1 MIAKRSSRALAL
13 LLALPSAAFALGLGD
28 IRLLSPLN
36 APLDAEIDLI
46 DVTPE
51 EMGTVQAQLASRE
64 TFARYGLDWPAYLSS
79 VQVRTVR
86 TADGR
91 EVIKL
96 KSTDSIADPFVTL
109 LVEVNW
115 ARGKLVRE
123 YTMLLDPP
131 VFTPGQSQVASAPVT
146 APAAGGG
153 SREGAIARKSEPA
166 PAATTASA
174 ATPPLP
180 AAVAAPAAAAA
191 PAAEAA
197 PSPAE
202 TAPAVA
208 EMAAATSAATTAAI
222 EAGTAA
228 AAPPAPE
235 PLPMHAEVAATQP
248 ESSAASAQPAPLP
261 PEPVASS
268 ETASAS
274 SEEAASA
281 SQSTSVA
288 ESTDAAPLPSSTS
301 SASRTESEGTHTVRR
316 GESLSRIAAGVAGEK
331 VGSAHTRSW
340 MLAIY
345 QANPHAFQNNM
356 NILHSGAV
364 LRIPDA
370 ETAAAVSPSE
380 AASEIRRQYA
390 AWRGP
395 SATGG
400 ESPAAEQPGRLKL
413 VTPSESASAG
423 AAPGAAAG
431 ESAALQGRV
440 KELEGQLAE
449 SKRLLEMKDAE
460 LARMQAQLAAKQQGA
475 QPAPAPAPSP
485 VAAPPPPAAVEQPP
499 AAPPPAAPEEK
510 PQETAAPPPPPVAS
524 VPPVSHPPKR
534 TVPAPESGGSF
545 LGTLLGYWWVLLVA
559 AIGAGAVA
567 GFRIWRARRASQ
579 FDASL
584 GRLGAAGVGDIEL
597 GFPEEEPEAA
607 APTPA
612 TAISATRAFAGAEA
626 AVRGRAAP
634 APEPAFLVEE
644 TGSHERPRLGTA
656 GAAPMPTARHVA
668 SDETISSE
676 TAINLDQG
684 DPLAEADFHMAYG
697 LYDQAAD
704 LIRIAIS
711 REPNRRDLKL
721 KLLEVFFV
729 WGNKDQFLQTAR
741 ELAETR
747 AEAAPGEW
755 EKILIMGKQL
765 APEDALFSGA
775 GAVTG
780 AAAGGVDLDLEG
792 GQSRVDFDLIGEP
805 VPGEAA
811 HAVDLDIGSAVG
823 DHETTTSVTDRNVA
837 LAENSFVGAT
847 TGTTRQMTARMR
859 RDTGTAEMEG
869 PTVEQP
875 ALPGAHQ
882 PTIRQKLETAMRKGV
897 SDATAEL
904 AIDDLGLDVG
914 SIDTVDQPGPASPQ
928 ASSPDTPTLVAG
940 LDERSRKVM
949 EDAHRRAAT
958 EENPAIAATGAWS
971 FDQNELEAALT
982 QTSVSLANSSD
993 TSRLAA
999 LRGHAVD
1006 VDLSDATGTHA
1017 ATATDVDLDV
1027 GAATGTHANGG
1038 LDLDVGTA
1046 TVPDAAFAAT
1056 QRLASE
1062 ELALPDLEPV
1072 TMSEVGTK
1080 LDLARAY
1087 MDMGDPDGA
1096 RNILEEVLTEGSAA
1110 QKQEA
1115 QRLMESLP

>member
-36 APLDAEIDLI
+36 APLEAEIDLV

-51 EMGTVQAQLASRE
+51 EMSTVQAQLASRD
-64 TFARYGLDWPAYLSS
+64 TFARYGLDWPPFLSG
-79 VQVRTVR
+79 VQVKTVK
-86 TADGR
+86 TGDGR
-91 EVIKL
+91 EIIKL
-96 KSTDSIADPFVTL
+96 KSTDPISDPFVTL

-115 ARGKLVRE
+115 ARGRLVRE

-131 VFTPGQSQVASAPVT
+131 VFTPKQSQVASAPVS
-146 APAAGGG
+146 APAVG
-153 SREGAIARKSEPA
+153 SGTHEGTIARAAETPA
-166 PAATTASA
+166 PAAPPAMPA
-174 ATPPLP
+174 APAAAPEMP

-191 PAAEAA
+191 IAAAAPAAEAA
-197 PSPAE
+197 P
-202 TAPAVA
+202 APAPAPV
-208 EMAAATSAATTAAI
+208 EP
-222 EAGTAA
+222 A
-228 AAPPAPE
+228 AAPAEAAPAAAEAASTVAETPPPPTAPAPE
-235 PLPMHAEVAATQP
+235 PAPALAQAAPTIAPAPIAEATPALEPDAA
-248 ESSAASAQPAPLP
+248 AASP
-261 PEPVASS
+261 PPTAGRPS
-268 ETASAS
+268 ES
-274 SEEAASA
+274 
-281 SQSTSVA
+281 
-288 ESTDAAPLPSSTS
+288 
-301 SASRTESEGTHTVRR
+301 ESEGTHTVRR
-316 GESLSRIAAGVAGEK
+316 GETLSQIAAGVAGQK
-331 VGSAHTRSW
+331 ANSAHMHSW

-345 QANPHAFQNNM
+345 QANPRAFQSNM
-356 NILHSGAV
+356 NVLHSGAV

-370 ETAAAVSPSE
+370 EAAAAISPSE
-380 AASEIRRQYA
+380 ASSEIRRQYA
-390 AWRGP
+390 AWRG
-395 SATGG
+395 ATPA
-400 ESPAAEQPGRLKL
+400 SPVEVAAAQPGRLKL

-423 AAPGAAAG
+423 AAPGASSG

-440 KELEGQLAE
+440 HELEGQLAE

-460 LARMQAQLAAKQQGA
+460 LARMQAQLAAKQA
-475 QPAPAPAPSP
+475 EKPAPAPA
-485 VAAPPPPAAVEQPP
+485 AAPPPAVAPPRAEQPP
-499 AAPPPAAPEEK
+499 VAQAAPPPAPPAAAPEEK
-510 PQETAAPPPPPVAS
+510 PPVVAEEKPPAAAPPAVVAS
-524 VPPVSHPPKR
+524 VPPPARAPKAVPP
-534 TVPAPESGGSF
+534 PESGGSF
-545 LGTLLGYWWVLLVA
+545 LGTVVGYWWVLLIA
-559 AIGAGAVA
+559 ALAAGAVA
-567 GFRIWRARRASQ
+567 AVRILRSRRASQ
-579 FDASL
+579 FDDSL
-584 GRLGAAGVGDIEL
+584 GRLAVAGAGADFDL
-597 GFPEEEPEAA
+597 GFADRAPAA
-607 APTPA
+607 APAAAA
-612 TAISATRAFAGAEA
+612 TAGSTARASAAGEAPMRA
-626 AVRGRAAP
+626 RAAP
-634 APEPAFLVEE
+634 LPEAAFLVEE
-644 TGSHERPRLGTA
+644 TGTHERPRLTPA
-656 GAAPMPTARHVA
+656 GAPAAPTARHVA

-741 ELAETR
+741 ELAQTR

-765 APEDALFSGA
+765 APEDPLFSGA
-775 GAVTG
+775 AAVTG

-792 GQSRVDFDLIGEP
+792 GQSRVDFDLLGEP

-811 HAVDLDIGSAVG
+811 HGVDLDIGTAVG
-823 DHETTTSVTDRNVA
+823 DHAEATTGITDRNVA
-837 LAENSFVGAT
+837 LTENSFLGSTGT

-859 RDTGTAEMEG
+859 QDSGTAEIEG

-875 ALPGAHQ
+875 ALPDAHQ
-882 PTIRQKLETAMRKGV
+882 PTIRQKVESAMRKSV

-914 SIDTVDQPGPASPQ
+914 GVDTVDQPGPTTAAASN
-928 ASSPDTPTLVAG
+928 PDTPTLVAG
-940 LDERSRKVM
+940 MDDRSRRVM
-949 EDAHRRAAT
+949 EDAQRRANT
-958 EENPAIAATGAWS
+958 EENAAIASTGAWQ

-982 QTSVSLANSSD
+982 QTSVALDPAS
-993 TSRLAA
+993 TGRLAA
-999 LRGHAVD
+999 LRAHGVD

-1027 GAATGTHANGG
+1027 GAATGTHGNGR

-1096 RNILEEVLTEGSAA
+1096 RNILEEVLNEGSAA

>member
-36 APLDAEIDLI
+36 APLEAEIDLV

-51 EMGTVQAQLASRE
+51 EMSTVQAQLASRD
-64 TFARYGLDWPAYLSS
+64 TFARYGLDWPAYLSG
-79 VQVRTVR
+79 VQVKTVKM
-86 TADGR
+86 ADGR

-96 KSTDSIADPFVTL
+96 KSTDPISDPFVTL

-131 VFTPGQSQVASAPVT
+131 VFTPGGSQVASAPVI
-146 APAAGGG
+146 APAAGPTV
-153 SREGAIARKSEPA
+153 REGAIARTTETPSAPAAAPPPPPPVLAAPVAAAAAMPEAAPTPSEAAAPIAETAPTHTEAVPTRTETTAASSEPA
-166 PAATTASA
+166 P
-174 ATPPLP
+174 P
-180 AAVAAPAAAAA
+180 
-191 PAAEAA
+191 
-197 PSPAE
+197 PAE
-202 TAPAVA
+202 
-208 EMAAATSAATTAAI
+208 
-222 EAGTAA
+222 
-228 AAPPAPE
+228 PAPE
-235 PLPMHAEVAATQP
+235 FAT
-248 ESSAASAQPAPLP
+248 PAPLP
-261 PEPVASS
+261 EPAP
-268 ETASAS
+268 ASAT
-274 SEEAASA
+274 AAA
-281 SQSTSVA
+281 IPPA
-288 ESTDAAPLPSSTS
+288 PAARAP
-301 SASRTESEGTHTVRR
+301 ESEGTHTVRH
-316 GESLSRIAAGVAGEK
+316 GETLSQIAAGIAGDK
-331 VGSAHTRSW
+331 TGTARTHSW

-345 QANPHAFQNNM
+345 QANPRAFQSNM
-356 NILHSGAV
+356 NVLHSGAV

-370 ETAAAVSPSE
+370 EAAAAISPTE

-390 AWRGP
+390 AWRGAPAAP
-395 SATGG
+395 S
-400 ESPAAEQPGRLKL
+400 ESAAAEQTGRLKL

-423 AAPGAAAG
+423 AAPGASAG
-431 ESAALQGRV
+431 EAAAAQGRV
-440 KELEGQLAE
+440 RDLENQLAE

-460 LARMQAQLAAKQQGA
+460 LARMQAQLAAKQKPEPA
-475 QPAPAPAPSP
+475 PAPPPPAAAPAPAPAP
-485 VAAPPPPAAVEQPP
+485 AEQPP
-499 AAPPPAAPEEK
+499 VA
-510 PQETAAPPPPPVAS
+510 QAAPPPPPPAATAPEEKAPEPSAAAPPPVVAS
-524 VPPVSHPPKR
+524 APPPARASKHP
-534 TVPAPESGGSF
+534 VPAADSGGSF
-545 LGTLLGYWWVLLVA
+545 LGTVAGYWWVLLIAAVA
-559 AIGAGAVA
+559 AGAVA
-567 GFRIWRARRASQ
+567 ALRILRARRASQ
-579 FDASL
+579 FDDSL
-584 GRLGAAGVGDIEL
+584 GRLAVAGGDTEIDL
-597 GFPEEEPEAA
+597 GLPDRF
-607 APTPA
+607 
-612 TAISATRAFAGAEA
+612 
-626 AVRGRAAP
+626 AP
-634 APEPAFLVEE
+634 APAVAAAAAGNARGFAAAEPATRSRPAPLPEAAFLVEE
-644 TGSHERPRLGTA
+644 TGTHERPRLTPA
-656 GAAPMPTARHVA
+656 GAPAAQTARHVA

-704 LIRIAIS
+704 LIRIAIG

-741 ELAETR
+741 ELADTR
-747 AEAAPGEW
+747 TEAAPGEW

-765 APEDALFSGA
+765 APEDPLFSGG

-792 GQSRVDFDLIGEP
+792 GQSRVDFDLLGEP

-811 HAVDLDIGSAVG
+811 HGVDLDIGTAVG
-823 DHETTTSVTDRNVA
+823 DHHEATTSVTDRNVA
-837 LAENSFVGAT
+837 LADNSFVGAGA
-847 TGTTRQMTARMR
+847 TGTTRQMTARVR
-859 RDTGTAEMEG
+859 PDTGTTEEG

-875 ALPGAHQ
+875 ALPGSHQ
-882 PTIRQKLETAMRKGV
+882 PTIRQKVETAMRKSV
-897 SDATAEL
+897 SEATAEL

-914 SIDTVDQPGPASPQ
+914 AIDTVDQPGPTSAA
-928 ASSPDTPTLVAG
+928 ASSPDAPTLVAG
-940 LDERSRKVM
+940 LDDRSRKVM
-949 EDAHRRAAT
+949 EDARRAAT
-958 EENPAIAATGAWS
+958 QENPAIAGTGAWQ

-982 QTSVSLANSSD
+982 QTSASLASTSD

-999 LRGHAVD
+999 LRGRGVD
-1006 VDLSDATGTHA
+1006 VDLSNATGTHA
-1017 ATATDVDLDV
+1017 ATATDIDLDV
-1027 GAATGTHANGG
+1027 GTATGSHGNGA

-1096 RNILEEVLTEGSAA
+1096 RNILEEVLHEGSAA

>member
-36 APLDAEIDLI
+36 APLQAEIDLV

-51 EMGTVQAQLASRE
+51 EMSTVQAQLASRE
-64 TFARYGLDWPAYLSS
+64 TFARYGLDWPAYLSG
-79 VQVRTVR
+79 VQVKTVK
-86 TADGR
+86 TGDGR
-91 EVIKL
+91 SVIKL
-96 KSTDSIADPFVTL
+96 KSNDPISDPFVTL

-131 VFTPGQSQVASAPVT
+131 VFTPGQSQVASAPVS
-146 APAAGGG
+146 APSAGGG
-153 SREGAIARKSEPA
+153 AREGSIARTEA
-166 PAATTASA
+166 Q
-174 ATPPLP
+174 
-180 AAVAAPAAAAA
+180 PAAAPPPSAAPMATSAPATMPA

-197 PSPAE
+197 PEPMPAAALAAAAPAAASAAAASASAAEPGPAPAEPAPPVAEATPVPAAPAEPAPKPVETAPALAAATPMSSSSTAE
-202 TAPAVA
+202 TAPAPAA
-208 EMAAATSAATTAAI
+208 EAESA
-222 EAGTAA
+222 
-228 AAPPAPE
+228 PVPAPE
-235 PLPMHAEVAATQP
+235 PARPAK
-248 ESSAASAQPAPLP
+248 AASR
-261 PEPVASS
+261 
-268 ETASAS
+268 
-274 SEEAASA
+274 
-281 SQSTSVA
+281 A
-288 ESTDAAPLPSSTS
+288 ESD
-301 SASRTESEGTHTVRR
+301 GTHLVHH
-316 GESLSRIAAGVAGEK
+316 GETLSQIAADIAGAK
-331 VGSAHTRSW
+331 VNAAHTHSW

-345 QANPHAFQNNM
+345 QANPRAFQNNM
-356 NILHSGAV
+356 NVLHSGAV

-380 AASEIRRQYA
+380 AATEIRRQYA
-390 AWRGP
+390 AWRG
-395 SATGG
+395 AAAA
-400 ESPAAEQPGRLKL
+400 PAETAAQQPARLKL

-423 AAPGAAAG
+423 AAPGASAG
-431 ESAALQGRV
+431 ESGATQGRV
-440 KELEGQLAE
+440 RELEGQLAE

-460 LARMQAQLAAKQQGA
+460 LARLQAQLAAKQS
-475 QPAPAPAPSP
+475 AP
-485 VAAPPPPAAVEQPP
+485 VKPPAET
-499 AAPPPAAPEEK
+499 APPPAALPPPPAEQPPVAQAAPPAPPPAPEEK
-510 PQETAAPPPPPVAS
+510 PSAPAAEAPPPVAAAAPPPPPVQAPKAA
-524 VPPVSHPPKR
+524 PPPGS
-534 TVPAPESGGSF
+534 ESGGF
-545 LGTLLGYWWVLLVA
+545 LGTLAGYWWVLLIAAVA
-559 AIGAGAVA
+559 AAAVA
-567 GFRIWRARRASQ
+567 GLRILRSRRASQ
-579 FDASL
+579 FDDSL
-584 GRLGAAGVGDIEL
+584 GRLAVAGAGADVDL
-597 GFPEEEPEAA
+597 GLDDHMPAAPAA
-607 APTPA
+607 APVPPTSVRFTGDTPA
-612 TAISATRAFAGAEA
+612 RSKSA
-626 AVRGRAAP
+626 P
-634 APEPAFLVEE
+634 IPEPSFVVEE
-644 TGSHERPRLGTA
+644 TGTHERPRLTPA
-656 GAAPMPTARHVA
+656 GAPSAPSARHVA

-729 WGNKDQFLQTAR
+729 WGNKDQFLLTAR
-741 ELAETR
+741 DLAESR

-765 APEDALFSGA
+765 APEDPLFSG

-792 GQSRVDFDLIGEP
+792 GQSRVDFDLVGEP
-805 VPGEAA
+805 VPGEGAA
-811 HAVDLDIGSAVG
+811 QGVDLDIGIAVG
-823 DHETTTSVTDRNVA
+823 DHHEATTSVTDRNMA
-837 LAENSFVGAT
+837 LADNSFVGKGGA

-859 RDTGTAEMEG
+859 QDTGTTETEG

-882 PTIRQKLETAMRKGV
+882 PTIRQKVETAMRKGV
-897 SDATAEL
+897 SDSTAEL

-914 SIDTVDQPGPASPQ
+914 AIDTVDQPGPASAA
-928 ASSPDTPTLVAG
+928 ASSPDAPTLVAG
-940 LDERSRKVM
+940 LDDRSRKVM
-949 EDAHRRAAT
+949 EDAQRRATT
-958 EENPAIAATGAWS
+958 EENPAIASTGAWS

-982 QTSVSLANSSD
+982 QTSVALADPSD
-993 TSRLAA
+993 TARLAA
-999 LRGHAVD
+999 LRARGVD
-1006 VDLSDATGTHA
+1006 VDLSDATTGTH
-1017 ATATDVDLDV
+1017 TATRVDLDV
-1027 GAATGTHANGG
+1027 GAATGTHGNGG